1 MLSVGTRI
9 NLTRLKRS
17 KMINIALDGPAGS
30 GKSTVAKIIANK
42 LDILYLDTGATYRAC
57 ALKCYLSGIDVKDES
72 AVKKII
78 EDIDVKV
85 EYKNGTQVTLLDGKD
100 VSSDIR
106 KPEVSML
113 ASAVSAHKVVRDKM
127 VELQREV
134 AKSMDCVLDGRDIGS
149 NVLPDAEFKYYITAD
164 SKIRAER
171 RYKELIER
179 GTPVDFEKLHEEI
192 VLRDYNDSHREF
204 APLKK
209 CDDAKLI
216 DTSHMTVDEVVDT
229 ILKDVTK
236 GIK

>member
-1 MLSVGTRI
+1 
-9 NLTRLKRS
+9 
-17 KMINIALDGPAGS
+17 MINIALDGPAGS

-42 LDILYLDTGATYRAC
+42 LNILYLDTGATYRAC
-57 ALKCYLSGIDVKDES
+57 ALKCLLSDVDVKDEA
-72 AVKKII
+72 AVGKII
-78 EDIDVKV
+78 KNIDVKV

-100 VSSDIR
+100 VSTDIR

-149 NVLPDAEFKYYITAD
+149 HVLPDAEFKYYITAD
-164 SKIRAER
+164 SRIRAER

-179 GTPVDFEKLHEEI
+179 GTPVDFDKLHEEI
-192 VLRDYNDSHREF
+192 VQRDYNDSHREF

-216 DTSHMTVDEVVDT
+216 DTSHMSVDEVVDT
-229 ILKDVTK
+229 ILKDVTQ
-236 GIK
+236 GTE